1 MFKSITKWWSYLGTK
16 LGMELDA
23 SADAKVQLA
32 QAIREAREQH
42 RLLTEQAANVIANQK
57 QLQFRLDRALEDYEK
72 ANASARQALT
82 LADAQMKAGHP
93 DKAAGY
99 EQAAEAFA
107 DRIVGLD
114 REIEDLRRSL
124 LTASH
129 QSEKARE
136 AVSLNSAALQ
146 KTLTER
152 EQLLS
157 QLDQAK
163 MQEQMNAATAQ
174 LNQTVGDDV
183 PTFDE
188 VRTKI
193 ERRLAAAQATGDLT
207 GVSVDTRMI
216 EVEQAERQAATEA
229 RLDELRGQLGLTG
242 VDAAPTSVPEAG
254 ATTAATRRPPRS
266 QAGSC
271 RRASR
276 GAAG

>member
-1 MFKSITKWWSYLGTK
+1 MFKSIAKWWRYLGTK

-23 SADAKVQLA
+23 SADAKVQLE

-57 QLQFRLDRALEDYEK
+57 QLQFRLDHALEDYEK

-82 LADAQMKAGHP
+82 LADTETKAGHP

-107 DRIVGLD
+107 DRIVGLE

-124 LTASH
+124 LTATH

-146 KTLTER
+146 KTLAER

-174 LNQTVGDDV
+174 LNQTIGDDV

-188 VRTKI
+188 VRSKI

-207 GVSVDTRMI
+207 GVSVDTKMI
-216 EVEQAERQAATEA
+216 QVEQAERHAATEA
-229 RLDELRGQLGLTG
+229 RLGELRDQLGLGDATG
-242 VDAAPTSVPEAG
+242 ADETPAGPPAKAAKADPPARASE
-254 ATTAATRRPPRS
+254 ATTV
-266 QAGSC
+266 
-271 RRASR
+271 
-276 GAAG
+276 AAG

>member
-1 MFKSITKWWSYLGTK
+1 MFRSITKWWNYFGTK

-23 SADAKVQLA
+23 SADAKVQLE

-42 RLLTEQAANVIANQK
+42 RLLTEQAASVIANQK

-82 LADAQMKAGHP
+82 LADAEAKAGHA
-93 DKAAGY
+93 DKAGGF

-107 DRIVGLD
+107 DRIVGLEH
-114 REIEDLRRSL
+114 EIEDLRRSL
-124 LTASH
+124 LSASH

-136 AVSLNSAALQ
+136 AVRLNSAALQ
-146 KTLTER
+146 KTLAER

-174 LNQTVGDDV
+174 LNQTIGDDV

-216 EVEQAERQAATEA
+216 EVEQAERHAATEA
-229 RLDELRGQLGLTG
+229 RLDDLRSQLGI
-242 VDAAPTSVPEAG
+242 APADSTPTATSGTEAG
-254 ATTAATRRPPRS
+254 PTTAGAPV
-266 QAGSC
+266 
-271 RRASR
+271 SR
-276 GAAG
+276 